1 MLQVHSNPMKKER
14 GLFFEERK
22 HLLICLL
29 PLLWIPRDHNMAT
42 FKVLNS
48 RLLHCLTHTEPPI
61 VVNTEIAVG

>member
-1 MLQVHSNPMKKER
+1 MKKR
-14 GLFFEERK
+14 ALSVFEERK

-42 FKVLNS
+42 LNVLNS
-48 RLLHCLTHTEPPI
+48 RLLHRLTHTEPPI

>member
-14 GLFFEERK
+14 CLFFEERK

-29 PLLWIPRDHNMAT
+29 PLLRIPRDHNMAALN
-42 FKVLNS
+42 VLNS
-48 RLLHCLTHTEPPI
+48 RLLHRLTHTEPPI